1 MSDEITGLDL
11 VAVADA
17 IRARQ
22 LSAEEVVRACIAR
35 AERVQ
40 DRLNTFISLDAEG
53 AIEAAR
59 AADQALAQGR
69 EVGRLHGI
77 PVAHKDMFYRQG
89 RVVTCGSRLRR
100 DFRPAFTASAL
111 ERLDQAGAID
121 LGGLNMSE
129 FACNP
134 YGMNVLVG
142 RAKNPWALERIAGGS
157 SSGSA
162 AAVASR
168 LLYGSLGSD
177 TGGSVRLPAAIC
189 GVVGLLPTNGRISR
203 HGVMKLSF
211 SLDNAGPLTRTVRDC
226 ARLLGVVAGADAS
239 DPTASTAPVPDYEA
253 DIDAPIAGRR
263 IGIPARHFYDG
274 VADDVRAALDA
285 SLDVLRAAGAELIEV
300 EVPDPAPYDALAN
313 TIILAE
319 AAAIHAEWMRTR
331 AGDYTPLV
339 LERIAVGFSVP
350 ATAYIEALSVR
361 GRLLAEFLETVF
373 PGLDALFT
381 PMLVQPP
388 PTMVEVE
395 AMLAEKADLTFDL
408 ARNTRLFNYL
418 GLPALSVPCGFGD
431 DGLPIAFQLV
441 GRPFAE
447 PLLFNLGHAYQSAT
461 GHHRKAPLA
470 A

>member
-1 MSDEITGLDL
+1 
-11 VAVADA
+11 
-17 IRARQ
+17 
-22 LSAEEVVRACIAR
+22 
-35 AERVQ
+35 
-40 DRLNTFISLDAEG
+40 
-53 AIEAAR
+53 
-59 AADQALAQGR
+59 
-69 EVGRLHGI
+69 
-77 PVAHKDMFYRQG
+77 
-89 RVVTCGSRLRR
+89 
-100 DFRPAFTASAL
+100 
-111 ERLDQAGAID
+111 
-121 LGGLNMSE
+121 
-129 FACNP
+129 
-134 YGMNVLVG
+134 
-142 RAKNPWALERIAGGS
+142 
-157 SSGSA
+157 
-162 AAVASR
+162 
-168 LLYGSLGSD
+168 
-177 TGGSVRLPAAIC
+177 
-189 GVVGLLPTNGRISR
+189 LPTNGRISR

-226 ARLLGVVAGADAS
+226 ARLLGVVAGADAA

-319 AAAIHAEWMRTR
+319 AAAIHTEWMRTR

-339 LERIAVGFSVP
+339 FERIAFGFSFP